1 MDCMHPLLQDD
12 TGVSGQTLVEQFA
25 HVIKQF

>member
-1 MDCMHPLLQDD
+1 MDCMHPPLQDD
-12 TGVSGQTLVEQFA
+12 IDVSGQTLVEQFA